1 MERQNTS
8 RTRSADVMENTHF
21 GELDILAWYFLQMLM
36 FLVTDGW
43 TWRAAAAS
51 WSSDDGCTWRTDG
64 HVGPEGRKN
73 IVHELSCEVFQ
84 GLGPERAVCC
94 NLSVTGRLTV
104 TRLLNTIFTSTI
116 LWLIS
121 HIYWRQADSV
131 FHFSS
136 VDMLWKCSRSRPF
149 DWNDIM
155 FYLLKKQNYLWS
167 QSR

>member
-1 MERQNTS
+1 MERQNAS
-8 RTRSADVMENTHF
+8 RTRSADVMEKHTF
-21 GELDILAWYFLQMLM
+21 WWIRYLGMIFPADVDVSGDWRLDVVSCSSVLELRRWMHMKDRRPRWP
-36 FLVTDGW
+36 
-43 TWRAAAAS
+43 
-51 WSSDDGCTWRTDG
+51 WRT
-64 HVGPEGRKN
+64 EEYCSWT
-73 IVHELSCEVFQ
+73 ELWGFQ